1 MEEVNEVE
9 KMEEVKKVEEMKEVN
24 EVEDVGKVE
33 QGKKVEEVN
42 EVGKVEEG
50 KKVEEVEEVNEV
62 EEVGKVEEE
71 KKVEEVGE
79 VEEVEKMEEVKKVK
93 GVKEVEDVNEVAE
106 VGSVEEG
113 KKSEE
118 LKEVKKMEEVEEVGR
133 IHLQSQ
139 TYAVSGMVVYN
150 NCVYTAQIKGEM
162 VYCYSNNGEF
172 RCKYEHKGGDDFE
185 GMCLMLDGDTAML
198 VISDFTN
205 KALIWIVIR
214 DDVTMEHH
222 HTQQLDYHPN
232 GSYNDTG
239 DLMVCDADN
248 HKIHRYRRDG
258 HPLGVMT
265 LPDDVHPCYVTRRGD
280 SDQYVISDPWCDQ
293 VIIVDK
299 DGELGTRYKDHIHG
313 VKLGTP
319 QGVVTDGQGRLLVSD
334 LTQHQ
339 VLILG
344 GDGDEMRQ
352 LLQPHHLM
360 YPSSMYL
367 DTDQHRLYVS
377 GTDQDEECHVFVY
390 KYTWWIR
397 LLW

>member
-1 MEEVNEVE
+1 MMEEVNEVE
-9 KMEEVKKVEEMKEVN
+9 EAEKVEEVKRVEEVK
-24 EVEDVGKVE
+24 
-33 QGKKVEEVN
+33 EVN
-42 EVGKVEEG
+42 EVGKVEKVGEGEKVEEVEEVEEMNEVEEG
-50 KKVEEVEEVNEV
+50 KKVEEVEEV
-62 EEVGKVEEE
+62 
-71 KKVEEVGE
+71 
-79 VEEVEKMEEVKKVK
+79 EEVEKVKKVK
-93 GVKEVEDVNEVAE
+93 GVKEVEDVNNVAE
-106 VGSVEEG
+106 VGNVEEG

-118 LKEVKKMEEVEEVGR
+118 LKEVKEVEEVEEVGR

-139 TYAVSGMVVYN
+139 TYSVSGMVVYN
-150 NCVYTAQIKGEM
+150 NCVYTTQIKGEM
-162 VYCYSNNGEF
+162 VYCYSDTGEF
-172 RCKYEHKGGDDFE
+172 ICKYEHKGGDDFE
-185 GMCLMLDGDTAML
+185 GMCLILDGNTAML

-205 KALIWIVIR
+205 KALVWIVIR
-214 DDVTMEHH
+214 DDVTMEYH

-232 GSYNDTG
+232 GSYNDSG

-293 VIIVDK
+293 VITVDK
-299 DGELGTRYKDHIHG
+299 DGELRTRYKDHG

-390 KYTWWIR
+390 KYKW
-397 LLW
+397 